1 MPLLYKKGEIT
12 MNIEQIKEELTMLEG
27 HLLQLAIDETD
38 GTVREINSFLN
49 SVIDE
54 GFEEDYPVLVEL
66 ADEAKET
73 VQHEIKYIKPFN
85 YM

>member
-1 MPLLYKKGEIT
+1 MPLLYKKEKLI

-27 HLLQLAIDETD
+27 QLLQLAIDETD
-38 GTVREINSFLN
+38 GTVREINDFLN

-73 VQHEIKYIKPFN
+73 VQHEIKYIKPFE
-85 YM
+85 

>member
-38 GTVREINSFLN
+38 GSVKEINDFLN

-54 GFEEDYPVLVEL
+54 SFEEDYPVLVEL
-66 ADEAKET
+66 AEEAKET
-73 VQHEIKYIKPFN
+73 VQYEIKYIKPFN
-85 YM
+85 

>member
-1 MPLLYKKGEIT
+1 MS
-12 MNIEQIKEELTMLEG
+12 IEQIKEDLVMLEG

-38 GTVREINSFLN
+38 GTVKEINDFLS

-85 YM
+85 

>member
-1 MPLLYKKGEIT
+1 MS
-12 MNIEQIKEELTMLEG
+12 IEQIKEDLVMLEG

-38 GTVREINSFLN
+38 GTVKEINDFLN

-54 GFEEDYPVLVEL
+54 SFEEDYPVLAEL

-73 VQHEIKYIKPFN
+73 VKHEIKDIKPFN
-85 YM
+85 

>member
-1 MPLLYKKGEIT
+1 
-12 MNIEQIKEELTMLEG
+12 MNIEQIKEDLTMLEG

-38 GTVREINSFLN
+38 GTVREINDFLN

-66 ADEAKET
+66 AEEAKET
-73 VQHEIKYIKPFN
+73 VQYEIKYIKPFE
-85 YM
+85 

>member
-1 MPLLYKKGEIT
+1 MS
-12 MNIEQIKEELTMLEG
+12 IEQIKEDLIMLEG

-38 GTVREINSFLN
+38 GTVKEINDFLS

-66 ADEAKET
+66 AEEAKET
-73 VQHEIKYIKPFN
+73 VKHEIKDIKPFN
-85 YM
+85 

>member
-1 MPLLYKKGEIT
+1 

-38 GTVREINSFLN
+38 GTVREINDFLN

-54 GFEEDYPVLVEL
+54 SFEENYPVLAEL

-73 VQHEIKYIKPFN
+73 VQHEIKYFKPFK
-85 YM
+85 

>member
-1 MPLLYKKGEIT
+1 

-38 GTVREINSFLN
+38 GTVREINDFLN

-73 VQHEIKYIKPFN
+73 VQHEVKYIKPFE
-85 YM
+85 

>member
-1 MPLLYKKGEIT
+1 MS
-12 MNIEQIKEELTMLEG
+12 IEQIKEDLIMLEG

-38 GTVREINSFLN
+38 GTVKEINDFLN

-54 GFEEDYPVLVEL
+54 SFEEDYPVLAEL

-73 VQHEIKYIKPFN
+73 VQHEIKDLKPFK
-85 YM
+85 

>member
-1 MPLLYKKGEIT
+1 

-27 HLLQLAIDETD
+27 HLLQLAIDKTD
-38 GTVREINSFLN
+38 GTVGEINSFLN

-54 GFEEDYPVLVEL
+54 SFEEDYPVLVEL

-85 YM
+85 

>member
-1 MPLLYKKGEIT
+1 MLPNNLKKEKLI
-12 MNIEQIKEELTMLEG
+12 MNIEQIKEDLTMLEG

-38 GTVREINSFLN
+38 GTVKEINDFLS

-73 VQHEIKYIKPFN
+73 VQHEIKYLKPFN
-85 YM
+85 

>member
-1 MPLLYKKGEIT
+1 MS
-12 MNIEQIKEELTMLEG
+12 IEQIKEDLIMLEG

-38 GTVREINSFLN
+38 GTVKEINDFLS

-66 ADEAKET
+66 ANEAKET
-73 VQHEIKYIKPFN
+73 VQHEVKYIKPFE
-85 YM
+85 

>member
-38 GTVREINSFLN
+38 GTVREINDFLN

-54 GFEEDYPVLVEL
+54 SFEEDYPVLVEL

-73 VQHEIKYIKPFN
+73 VQHEIKYIKPFE
-85 YM
+85 

>member
-1 MPLLYKKGEIT
+1 MS
-12 MNIEQIKEELTMLEG
+12 IEQIKEELTMLEG

-38 GTVREINSFLN
+38 GTVREINDFLN

-73 VQHEIKYIKPFN
+73 VQYQIESIKPFK
-85 YM
+85 

>member
-1 MPLLYKKGEIT
+1 

-27 HLLQLAIDETD
+27 HLLQLAIDKTD

-54 GFEEDYPVLVEL
+54 SFEEDYPVLVEL

-73 VQHEIKYIKPFN
+73 VQHEIKYIKPFEQELLCN
-85 YM
+85 EYDIVTK

>member
-1 MPLLYKKGEIT
+1 

-27 HLLQLAIDETD
+27 HLLQNAIDNTD
-38 GTVREINSFLN
+38 GTVREINDFLN

-66 ADEAKET
+66 ANEAKET
-73 VQHEIKYIKPFN
+73 VQHEIKYLKPFE
-85 YM
+85 

>member
-1 MPLLYKKGEIT
+1 
-12 MNIEQIKEELTMLEG
+12 MNIEQIKQELLILEG

-38 GTVREINSFLN
+38 GTVKEINDFLS

-73 VQHEIKYIKPFN
+73 VQHEIKDLKPFN
-85 YM
+85 

>member
-1 MPLLYKKGEIT
+1 MS
-12 MNIEQIKEELTMLEG
+12 IEQIKEDLIMLEG

-38 GTVREINSFLN
+38 GTVKEINDFLN

-54 GFEEDYPVLVEL
+54 SFEENYPVLVEL

-73 VQHEIKYIKPFN
+73 VEYELQYVKPFN
-85 YM
+85 

>member
-1 MPLLYKKGEIT
+1 

-38 GTVREINSFLN
+38 GTVKEINDFLN

-54 GFEEDYPVLVEL
+54 SFEENYPALAEL

-85 YM
+85 

>member
-38 GTVREINSFLN
+38 GTVREINDFLN

-54 GFEEDYPVLVEL
+54 SSEEDYPVLVEL
-66 ADEAKET
+66 AEEAKET

-85 YM
+85 

>member
-27 HLLQLAIDETD
+27 YLLQLAIDETD
-38 GTVREINSFLN
+38 GTVREINDFLN

-54 GFEEDYPVLVEL
+54 SFEEDYPVLVEL
-66 ADEAKET
+66 AEEAKET
-73 VQHEIKYIKPFN
+73 VQHEVKDLKPFE
-85 YM
+85 

>member
-1 MPLLYKKGEIT
+1 MPLLYKKEKLI

-27 HLLQLAIDETD
+27 HLLQLAIDKTD

-54 GFEEDYPVLVEL
+54 SFEEDYPVLVEL

-73 VQHEIKYIKPFN
+73 VQHEIKYLKPFN
-85 YM
+85 

>member
-38 GTVREINSFLN
+38 GTVKEINDFLN

-54 GFEEDYPVLVEL
+54 SFEEDYPVLVEL
-66 ADEAKET
+66 AEEAKET

-85 YM
+85 

>member
-38 GTVREINSFLN
+38 GTVKEINDFLN

-54 GFEEDYPVLVEL
+54 SFEEDYPVLVEL

-73 VQHEIKYIKPFN
+73 VQHEVKYIKPFN
-85 YM
+85 

>member
-12 MNIEQIKEELTMLEG
+12 MNIEQIKEELIMLEG

-38 GTVREINSFLN
+38 GTVREINDFLN

-54 GFEEDYPVLVEL
+54 SFEEDYPVLVEL

-73 VQHEIKYIKPFN
+73 VQHEIKYIKPFE
-85 YM
+85 